1 MCLYLKKK
9 RKNILKNIFYYMYVS
24 EKLKNSNLFEFWDK
38 MCDIHK

>member
-1 MCLYLKKK
+1 MCLYFKKEY
-9 RKNILKNIFYYMYVS
+9 IFYYMYIS